1 MPPGGWDAYNRQQA
15 WEAWNNRMFDVFL
28 WPLVVH
34 VVVAINL
41 LLLAFWLR
49 RRGTGW
55 LPIMLSTSGIAMV
68 SNYFGFY
75 PGWFAMDQ
83 YPHQQYNIAIAYLTL
98 LFSGLLGIALSRVK
112 LQRNNP

>member
-49 RRGTGW
+49 RRGTMTG
-55 LPIMLSTSGIAMV
+55 
-68 SNYFGFY
+68 
-75 PGWFAMDQ
+75 
-83 YPHQQYNIAIAYLTL
+83 
-98 LFSGLLGIALSRVK
+98 R
-112 LQRNNP
+112 